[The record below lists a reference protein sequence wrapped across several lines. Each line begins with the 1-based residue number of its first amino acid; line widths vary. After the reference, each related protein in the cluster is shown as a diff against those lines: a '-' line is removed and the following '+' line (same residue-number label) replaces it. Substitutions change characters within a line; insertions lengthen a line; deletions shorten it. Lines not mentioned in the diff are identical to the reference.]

1 MNQAAEN
8 GALPT
13 LPGLDIPLGLSHVGN
28 NQAFYFQLLERF
40 RNSQRPTVGELRR
53 ECEANLQL
61 EARRRV
67 HSLRGVAANIGA
79 LDLQNRAGELET
91 FFKTHNIYNL
101 RHPEL
106 LKRVQ
111 ALDAALTVL
120 LDGLDHY
127 HATAPVAAE
136 VVAPPDPKKN
146 GEEAVTELC
155 VLLKADRAD
164 AVFLFD
170 KVRASLASLY
180 DEATLLK
187 VASSVRQFDFVGAL
201 RLLGRD

>member
-1 MNQAAEN
+1 MNHAAEN

-28 NQAFYFQLLERF
+28 NRAFYFQLLERF
-40 RNSQRPTVGELRR
+40 RNSQRPTVAELRR

-79 LDLQNRAGELET
+79 IDLQNRAGDLET
-91 FFKTHNIYNL
+91 FFKTHHIYNL
-101 RHPEL
+101 RHPDL

-111 ALDAALTVL
+111 ALDAALTVV

-127 HATAPVAAE
+127 HATTPATPELAAP
-136 VVAPPDPKKN
+136 DLRKN
-146 GEEAVTELC
+146 GEEALAELC
-155 VLLKADRAD
+155 ALLKADRAD

-170 KVRASLASLY
+170 KVRASLSSLY

-187 VASSVRQFDFVGAL
+187 IASAVRQFDFVGAL
-201 RLLGRD
+201 RLLGRE